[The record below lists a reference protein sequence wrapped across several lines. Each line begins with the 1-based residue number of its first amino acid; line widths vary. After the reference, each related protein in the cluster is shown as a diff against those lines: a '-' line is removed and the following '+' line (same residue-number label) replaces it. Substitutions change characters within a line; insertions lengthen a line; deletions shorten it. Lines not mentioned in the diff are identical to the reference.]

1 MQSTNRGKKIKPIIF
16 VTLQGWKMVIKDHY
30 NKVYLKNIE
39 KERREMEGKTFS
51 GLPMIVETAVVASEK
66 MGSVSTPSKL
76 RLVVM

>member
-1 MQSTNRGKKIKPIIF
+1 MSSPARILTHNRAK
-16 VTLQGWKMVIKDHY
+16 
-30 NKVYLKNIE
+30 YLMINESLAEIE
-39 KERREMEGKTFS
+39 RKTHTFL